1 MEEFMSYTDGIGGLN
16 PALNPV
22 VGATDT
28 QRSIPAKPAGND
40 PAAPEPQA
48 DDARLSAAGELINQ
62 TFGASDVRADKVEA
76 LQKAIASGSYSVS
89 SSEVADKLI
98 QSMLD

>member
-1 MEEFMSYTDGIGGLN
+1 MSYTDGIGGLK

-22 VGATDT
+22 AGATDT
-28 QRSIPAKPAGND
+28 QKSIPAKPAGND
-40 PAAPEPQA
+40 PATSKPQT
-48 DDARLSAAGELINQ
+48 DDTRLSAAGELITQ
-62 TFGASDVRADKVEA
+62 TLGTSDVRADKVEA

-89 SSEVADKLI
+89 SAEVADKLI